1 MLLHNSSKSEFP
13 VSITPSSV
21 RLVRRTGQR
30 QERLMS
36 IRLQQELIRHAC
48 RGIPTTYRQLL
59 RSVETVAD
67 ANESLVRASLARLM
81 DEDAIAARP
90 FVAALVIG
98 PQAGGLPE
106 PWFFSKARMSGRLA
120 PMSDELEARAF
131 HARELQRAV
140 SYYRTVSSNAVTGR
154 WDRSRGAEIEG
165 AIKML
170 MAKDVMTADVIAVA
184 SDDTVRAVAELLV
197 TQGVSGVPVLD
208 NDVLVGIVTEGDFLH
223 RAEIGTAARPAS
235 WWSRIFKNK
244 AVLAA
249 EYSREHSTRVVDVM
263 TKDVVT
269 VEESTPI
276 ADIADLLAER
286 KIRRVPV
293 MRGRKV
299 VGIVSRANIVRAF
312 AVTANLP
319 RSACKMDDETI
330 RQRIQLALR
339 DEAWPSASTPDFTVK
354 RGVVSVWGTVESDAE
369 RDALRVLCE
378 NIPGV
383 QKVEDHRMILSFPA
397 VAV

>member
-1 MLLHNSSKSEFP
+1 
-13 VSITPSSV
+13 
-21 RLVRRTGQR
+21 
-30 QERLMS
+30 MS

-59 RSVETVAD
+59 RSVRTVAD
-67 ANESLVRASLARLM
+67 VDETLVRASLERLM
-81 DEDAIAARP
+81 DEDTVAARP
-90 FVAALVIG
+90 FVTALVIG

-120 PMSDELEARAF
+120 SLSDELEAWAF

-140 SYYRTVSSNAVTGR
+140 SYYRTMSSNASAAL
-154 WDRSRGAEIEG
+154 WDWSPGVSIEG

-170 MAKDVMTADVIAVA
+170 MAKDVMTADVITVA
-184 SDDTVRAVAELLV
+184 PDTTIRTVAELLV
-197 TQGVSGVPVLD
+197 TQGISGVPVLD
-208 NDVLVGIVTEGDFLH
+208 KSVLVGIVTEGDLLH
-223 RAEIGTAARPAS
+223 RAEIGTAARPVS

-276 ADIADLLAER
+276 ADIADLLAQR

-293 MRGRKV
+293 MRSGKV
-299 VGIVSRANIVRAF
+299 VGISRANIVRAL

-319 RSACKMDDETI
+319 GRACEADDETI
-330 RQRIQLALR
+330 RQQIQLALR
-339 DEAWPSASTPDFTVK
+339 NEAWPSASTPNFTVK
-354 RGVVSVWGTVESDAE
+354 NGAVSFWGTVESGAE

-383 QKVEDHRMILSFPA
+383 QKVEDHRVILSFPTFA
-397 VAV
+397 V